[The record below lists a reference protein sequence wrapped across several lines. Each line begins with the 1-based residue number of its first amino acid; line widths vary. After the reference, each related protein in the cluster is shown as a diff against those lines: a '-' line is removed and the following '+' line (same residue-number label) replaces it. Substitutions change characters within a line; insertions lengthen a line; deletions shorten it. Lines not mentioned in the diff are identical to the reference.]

1 MPTKDKTTMPR
12 AVAAKPARKAAV
24 PKAAVARP
32 VAAKSPVTAKAAP
45 TAKAPAPAKATI
57 VAPAPAPAAA
67 PVAVVTA
74 VAPKKVEA
82 AKSTSIKTPST
93 KSAPARQA
101 PATEAEA
108 PAVPKAAPQVVI
120 PGAEAL
126 PKVIKDIAETNV
138 AQARD
143 AFATVRQSTE
153 ALAAGFGSGGEA
165 AAEGIKSF
173 QAALVEAL
181 QANTDATL
189 GYWRSLG
196 GVKTMSE
203 AIELQAHTARKQ
215 FEALHAQAKTLA
227 GIASRTAQETTAPV
241 RQALD
246 ATLRRAS

>member
-1 MPTKDKTTMPR
+1 MAPVAPK
-12 AVAAKPARKAAV
+12 AVEAVKPAPSRSAPARQAAAV
-24 PKAAVARP
+24 K
-32 VAAKSPVTAKAAP
+32 TD
-45 TAKAPAPAKATI
+45 APAPAKA
-57 VAPAPAPAAA
+57 AP
-67 PVAVVTA
+67 
-74 VAPKKVEA
+74 
-82 AKSTSIKTPST
+82 
-93 KSAPARQA
+93 R
-101 PATEAEA
+101 
-108 PAVPKAAPQVVI
+108 VVI

-126 PKVIKDIAETNV
+126 PRAIKDVAKTNV

-153 ALAAGFGSGGEA
+153 ALAAGFGTGGEA
-165 AAEGIKSF
+165 AAKGIKSF

-196 GVKTMSE
+196 SVKTMSE

>member
-1 MPTKDKTTMPR
+1 MPTKDKTATPR
-12 AVAAKPARKAAV
+12 AVAAKPSRKTAA

-32 VAAKSPVTAKAAP
+32 VAVKSPVMPKAAP
-45 TAKAPAPAKATI
+45 VAKAPAASRATI
-57 VAPAPAPAAA
+57 VPPAPAPAEA
-67 PVAVVTA
+67 PAAVVA
-74 VAPKKVEA
+74 PVAPKKVEA
-82 AKSTSIKTPST
+82 VT
-93 KSAPARQA
+93 SAPTRPAPANQA
-101 PATEAEA
+101 PAIRTEAPV
-108 PAVPKAAPQVVI
+108 PAKAAPQVAI

-126 PKVIKDIAETNV
+126 PKVIKDVAKTNV

-153 ALAAGFGSGGEA
+153 ALAAGFGTGGEA
-165 AAEGIKSF
+165 AAKGIKSF

-181 QANTDATL
+181 QANADATL

-196 GVKTMSE
+196 SVKTMSE